1 VNFRVIDYW
10 VHVVLLSCFIV
21 AVIYPATLLIIFS
34 IIFIWQVISLILS
47 KFLGIFTPAKKK
59 YAIFLAV
66 LSVLW
71 LFNSF
76 YPSILMFALIL
87 ANILL
92 PFWYFRIIKNE
103 LDEDHLN

>member
-1 VNFRVIDYW
+1 VNFRVVDYS

-21 AVIYPATLLIIFS
+21 AAIFPVTLLVIFS
-34 IIFIWQVISLILS
+34 IIFIWQVISLVFS

-59 YAIFLAV
+59 YAWVLGV
-66 LSVLW
+66 LSILW

-76 YPSILMFALIL
+76 YPSILMFVLIL
-87 ANILL
+87 ANILV